1 MQNNYRILFENPL
14 IELLTPEEMGRCD
27 RATIAAGVPGIA
39 LMERAGSAVA
49 RAAARMAPGP
59 AIAVLAGPG
68 NNGGDGFIAARILR
82 DRGYRVT
89 VLLHGE
95 RAALRGDAAEA
106 ARRFGGIV
114 LPARPDGFSGAD
126 LIIDALYGAGVRLPV
141 PADAA
146 RLIEAVNA
154 SGKYVLAV
162 DLPSGVEG
170 EGGRVAGAGVR
181 ADATVT
187 FFRLKPG
194 HLQFPGRALC
204 GPVTVADI
212 GIGAATLAD
221 VAPRTFHNVPP
232 LWSGAWPVPAA
243 DGHKYGRGHLLVLS
257 GPAGRTGAARLAAG
271 AGLRIGAGLTTVASP
286 PDAIA
291 ENAAQL
297 TAVMLRPIED
307 GAGLARVL
315 EDARFNAVVLGP
327 GLGVGAATADLV
339 ETALAS
345 GAVVVA
351 DADALT
357 SFRDQSDRLFGRIAR
372 RSAATVLTP
381 HEGEFAWLF
390 PDLAPASLSKLE
402 RARGATQR
410 SGAVVLL
417 KGADT
422 VVAAPDGRAAIAD
435 NAPPYLATAGAG
447 DVLAGMI
454 GGLLAQGMP
463 AFEAAAAAAWVHG
476 EAAARHGP
484 GLIAEDIAPALGE
497 VLAAIA

>member
-1 MQNNYRILFENPL
+1 
-14 IELLTPEEMGRCD
+14 
-27 RATIAAGVPGIA
+27 
-39 LMERAGSAVA
+39 
-49 RAAARMAPGP
+49 
-59 AIAVLAGPG
+59 
-68 NNGGDGFIAARILR
+68 
-82 DRGYRVT
+82 
-89 VLLHGE
+89 
-95 RAALRGDAAEA
+95 
-106 ARRFGGIV
+106 
-114 LPARPDGFSGAD
+114 
-126 LIIDALYGAGVRLPV
+126 
-141 PADAA
+141 
-146 RLIEAVNA
+146 
-154 SGKYVLAV
+154 
-162 DLPSGVEG
+162 
-170 EGGRVAGAGVR
+170 
-181 ADATVT
+181 
-187 FFRLKPG
+187 
-194 HLQFPGRALC
+194 
-204 GPVTVADI
+204 
-212 GIGAATLAD
+212 
-221 VAPRTFHNVPP
+221 
-232 LWSGAWPVPAA
+232 
-243 DGHKYGRGHLLVLS
+243 
-257 GPAGRTGAARLAAG
+257 
-271 AGLRIGAGLTTVASP
+271 
-286 PDAIA
+286 
-291 ENAAQL
+291 
-297 TAVMLRPIED
+297 MLRPIEG